1 MSDAKRL
8 LDALADELAP
18 RLRQLVFPDAEPR
31 PAEKPLTLDELA
43 EYTGISRSTLA
54 EMARRRQIPCYRA
67 GKRVIFLASEV
78 LETLRIPAETKG
90 GAL

>member
-1 MSDAKRL
+1 MIDPSATL
-8 LDALADELAP
+8 EALASLLAP
-18 RLRQLVFPDAEPR
+18 RIKQLLFPEGLHR

-67 GKRVIFLASEV
+67 GKRVIFIASEV
-78 LETLRIPAETKG
+78 LEALRIPANTKG
-90 GAL
+90 GAV

>member
-1 MSDAKRL
+1 MSDAKRV

-18 RLRQLVFPDAEPR
+18 RLQELVYPATNPR
-31 PAEKPLTLDELA
+31 SVEKPMNLDELA
-43 EYTGISRSTLA
+43 EHTGISRSTLA
-54 EMARRRQIPCYRA
+54 ELARCRQIPCFRA